1 MGMRYALLGAI
12 GFLAASAAS
21 AQQPGMVI
29 AWLDANKDGRCD
41 LNEYLAFQ
49 AGRIA
54 QFDQDKDGELMLAEF
69 KASLQGRAK
78 QNAAFLFRNANTE
91 GGRSLSQK
99 EFLGYHAWVFKEFVD
114 EDGDGFMSAEEWSAV
129 MAQAG

>member
-1 MGMRYALLGAI
+1 MRHALLAALALMASGAA
-12 GFLAASAAS
+12 L

-29 AWLDANKDGRCD
+29 AYLDANKDGRCD
-41 LNEYLAFQ
+41 LNEYLTFQ
-49 AGRIA
+49 SGRIA
-54 QFDQDKDGELMLAEF
+54 QFDQDRDGELMLAEF

-78 QNAAFLFRNANTE
+78 QNAPFLFRNANTE

-114 EDGDGFMSAEEWSAV
+114 TDSDGFMSAEEWSAV